1 MSTLT
6 TATEMV
12 DLYIQAEKNV
22 LAGQSVSIAGKAFTY
37 ANIVEI
43 RAGRQE
49 WEKVVSRL
57 SDNRRGPKVSRV
69 IPLD

>member
-1 MSTLT
+1 MSTLA

-12 DLYIQAEKNV
+12 DLYIKAEKNV
-22 LAGQSVSIAGKAFTY
+22 LAGQSVTINGKAFTY
-37 ANIVEI
+37 ANIAEI

-49 WEKVVSRL
+49 WERVVSNL
-57 SDNRRGPKVSRV
+57 TNNRRGPRVSRI